1 MKKRL
6 WLIMWAA
13 LVIVA
18 VGAWSG
24 VAMAQEGGEVRSL
37 RGAVPLE
44 GADQA
49 PEMARWMPDSHGLPR
64 NYLQQPPL
72 IPHHIEG
79 YKIDLRQNKCMT
91 CHSWSK
97 AKETHATK
105 ISLTHFRNRFGTE
118 LSDVSPQRYFCTQ
131 CHVPQK
137 DAKPLVDNSFKPV
150 DSVM

>member
-6 WLIMWAA
+6 QWFLWAA
-13 LVIVA
+13 LA
-18 VGAWSG
+18 VLLIGGGSG
-24 VAMAQEGGEVRSL
+24 MAMAENGEVRGL
-37 RGAVPLE
+37 RGQVPLN

-49 PEMARWMPDSHGLPR
+49 AEPSRWMPDSHGLPR
-64 NYLQQPPL
+64 NFLQQPPL
-72 IPHHIEG
+72 VPHQIDN
-79 YKIDLRQNKCMT
+79 YKIDMRQNKCLT

-97 AKETHATK
+97 ARENRATK

-137 DAKPLVDNSFKPV
+137 DAKPLVDNTFKPV
-150 DSVM
+150 DAM